1 MNVEDEG
8 TWFPKIGATFFGVP
22 YYCSILGSM
31 LGPLVLANYHFGRVM
46 PLGTAARVEL
56 SQGSIQ
62 VSAALGQDLG
72 CESYSYYYVL

>member
-1 MNVEDEG
+1 MVSQNWGYVFWGPFNKD
-8 TWFPKIGATFFGVP
+8 
-22 YYCSILGSM
+22 CSILGSM
-31 LGPLVLANYHFGRVM
+31 LGPLVLGNYHFGRVM